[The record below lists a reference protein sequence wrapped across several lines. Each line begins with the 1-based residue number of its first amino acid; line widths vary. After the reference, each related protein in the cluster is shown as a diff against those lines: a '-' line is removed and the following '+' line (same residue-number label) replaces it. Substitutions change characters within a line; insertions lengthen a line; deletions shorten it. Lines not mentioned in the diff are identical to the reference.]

1 VFIQALL
8 VLFCLLL
15 GEGMVYATGL
25 KVPPSILG
33 MLLLTLFLKIGVYKA
48 PWIKD
53 ISELL
58 LRYLPLFFVPAGV
71 GIMVYLGK
79 IAQNWVGIVLASV
92 LSFLLVLFVT
102 GWTHQ
107 VVRKW
112 GKRKR
117 KNGQ

>member
-1 VFIQALL
+1 MFVQALL

-15 GEGMVYATGL
+15 GEGIVYATGV
-25 KVPPSILG
+25 KIPPSIFG
-33 MLLLTLFLKIGVYKA
+33 MLLLTLFLKVGIYKV

-53 ISELL
+53 LSELL

-79 IAQNWVGIVLASV
+79 IAQNRVGILIASV
-92 LSFLLVLFVT
+92 VSFLLVLLVT

-107 VVRKW
+107 VLRNL
-112 GKRKR
+112 GKRKGR
-117 KNGQ
+117 HGK